1 MYCSVYLLLSACL
14 CAYTQYTQYTIL
26 LGAQFFPVE
35 TQAYVLQQKASIKI
49 LSPPPHTHTHTV
61 NLQVSTDQSMNHISL
76 VKTSLFVLFCKIPHT
91 LCRTRLRQYQASS
104 AVLRQAISC
113 TADAVSWLAPA
124 SIDVIKWTR
133 PPPRFCVKFIVAFPD
148 FLWPPHPVVR
158 SDNKNFLGNV

>member
-1 MYCSVYLLLSACL
+1 M
-14 CAYTQYTQYTIL
+14 YTQYTQYTIL
-26 LGAQFFPVE
+26 LGVRFFPVE

-49 LSPPPHTHTHTV
+49 LSPPSPPPHTHTHTHTV

-76 VKTSLFVLFCKIPHT
+76 VKTGLFVLFCKITHA
-91 LCRTRLRQYQASS
+91 LCRTCLRQYQASS

-113 TADAVSWLAPA
+113 TADAVSWLAPT

-133 PPPRFCVKFIVAFPD
+133 PPPRFCVKFAFPD